1 MTPPTTLALASILAL
16 VTAMHLPGCGKSST
30 TTPAGADGAKVTW
43 QDVRKGSV
51 TVTNP
56 DTGVEWTIVAIMT
69 DNMDNVQAKANAE
82 DMLNVHDN
90 IAAMVGLWAY
100 NPPLIHQ
107 AVTAAGRIDEIAIVG
122 FDEDQE
128 TLDAIAK
135 NEIVGTVVQNPYE
148 FGFRSVEMLSAIARG
163 QGEALDIPDDGM
175 LYIDTQ
181 VIRQDNVADFAAA
194 MAAKLSGNGPVLGYD
209 ADAYDTSERVD
220 IHFVANGV
228 ADFWTLAGHGCNT
241 AGPEFNAA
249 VSVYLPP
256 NGQVEEQKRYIQDM
270 ITNGADGLAVSPISA
285 DGQDD
290 IINQAAAAMAVI
302 ACDSDAPNSDRLF
315 YLGTNNYAAGRQAG
329 QMVAEGCP
337 EGGKVVIFVGKLEVL
352 NAQERSQGVI
362 DYLLGQ

>member
-1 MTPPTTLALASILAL
+1 MIKRNAITLSAAALCTLAMS
-16 VTAMHLPGCGKSST
+16 MPGCGKGAST
-30 TTPAGADGAKVTW
+30 TPGTDGEKVTW
-43 QDVRKGSV
+43 QDVRSNSV

-56 DTGVEWTIVAIMT
+56 ETGVEWTIVSIRT
-69 DNMDNVQAKANAE
+69 DNMDRVQAKSNAE
-82 DMLNVHDN
+82 DMLNVHDDL
-90 IAAMVGLWAY
+90 AAMVGLWAY

-107 AVTAAGRIDEIAIVG
+107 AVSAAGKLDQVAIVG
-122 FDEDQE
+122 FDENQE

-135 NEIVGTVVQNPYE
+135 GEIVGTVVQNPYE

-163 QGEALDIPDDGM
+163 QQDALDIPDDGM
-175 LYIDTQ
+175 IYIDTQ
-181 VIRQDNVADFAAA
+181 MIRQDNVADFSAE
-194 MAAKLSGNGPVLGYD
+194 MAAKLDGNGPVLPYD
-209 ADAYDTSERVD
+209 PDAYDTADEVN

-241 AGPEFNAA
+241 AGPEFNAD

-270 ITNGADGLAVSPISA
+270 ITNNADGLALSPISA

-329 QMVAEGCP
+329 QMVAEACP

>member
-1 MTPPTTLALASILAL
+1 MFKRSTTTLTAGALLALALN
-16 VTAMHLPGCGKSST
+16 LPGCGGGTSSST
-30 TTPAGADGAKVTW
+30 ITPGEKVTW
-43 QDVRKGSV
+43 EDVRDGSV

-56 DTGVEWTIVAIMT
+56 ETGVEWTIVTIMT
-69 DNMDNVQAKANAE
+69 DNMDRVNAKANAE
-82 DMLNVHDN
+82 NMLNKHDDL
-90 IAAMVGLWAY
+90 AAMVGLWAY

-107 AVTAAGRIDEIAIVG
+107 AVSAADRLDQVAIVG
-122 FDEDQE
+122 FDENQE

-135 NEIVGTVVQNPYE
+135 GEIVGTVVQNPYE

-163 QGEALDIPDDGM
+163 QGDALDIPENGM
-175 LYIDTQ
+175 LYIDTM
-181 VIRQDNVADFAAA
+181 VIQQDNVADFSAE
-194 MAAKLSGNGPVLGYD
+194 MASKLAGTGPILDYD
-209 ADAYDTSERVD
+209 AAAYDTADEVD

-228 ADFWTLAGHGCNT
+228 AAFWELAGRGCDK
-241 AGPEFNAA
+241 AGPEFNAN

-256 NGQVEEQKRYIQDM
+256 NGQVEEQQRYIQDM
-270 ITNGADGLAVSPISA
+270 ITNNADGLALSPISS

-290 IINQAAAAMAVI
+290 IINAAAEVMAVI

-329 QMVAEGCP
+329 QMVAEACP